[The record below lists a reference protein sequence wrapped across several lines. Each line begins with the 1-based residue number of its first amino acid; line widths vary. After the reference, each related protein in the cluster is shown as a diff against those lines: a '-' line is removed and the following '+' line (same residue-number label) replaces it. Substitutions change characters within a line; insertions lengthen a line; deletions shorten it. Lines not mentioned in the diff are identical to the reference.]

1 MRLSISNIAW
11 DTLEDEEVSK
21 VLQTLSV
28 TAIDIAPGKY
38 FPNPSTA
45 SSREIS
51 DVRDIWRRRQLDIV
65 GMQSLLFGLQGL
77 NIFGPPEQ
85 REKLAEHLRHTCRIA
100 SALGATR
107 LVFGSPRNR
116 DRGEMNYTHAEDIAL
131 NFFAILGD
139 IASSE
144 TVTICLEANPPSYG
158 CNFITSTNEAITFVH
173 KLNHPSIR
181 LQLDTGTILANDE
194 DPSLLFTTLSSNPNI
209 VGHIHISEPQLV
221 PPGDARSKL
230 AHIIDL
236 ICRHFPDRLATIE
249 MLATPQESHMVSI
262 ERAIR
267 WVQRLLQPDEVA
279 R

>member
-1 MRLSISNIAW
+1 
-11 DTLEDEEVSK
+11 
-21 VLQTLSV
+21 
-28 TAIDIAPGKY
+28 
-38 FPNPSTA
+38 
-45 SSREIS
+45 
-51 DVRDIWRRRQLDIV
+51 
-65 GMQSLLFGLQGL
+65 
-77 NIFGPPEQ
+77 
-85 REKLAEHLRHTCRIA
+85 
-100 SALGATR
+100 
-107 LVFGSPRNR
+107 
-116 DRGEMNYTHAEDIAL
+116 MNYTHAEDIAL